1 MGIVESKNYLF
12 EVFNVIKD
20 ELLNK
25 KQEDKNNKLQVT
37 NTISTH
43 TKLSFITLSI
53 SYFLYLF
60 LSSILWTILIKV
72 KYSWDRVIKLKF

>member
-1 MGIVESKNYLF
+1 MGIVESKKYLF
-12 EVFNVIKD
+12 EVFKVIKD

-43 TKLSFITLSI
+43 TKLSFINLSI

-60 LSSILWTILIKV
+60 LSSIL
-72 KYSWDRVIKLKF
+72 

>member
-1 MGIVESKNYLF
+1 MGIAESKNYLL
-12 EVFNVIKD
+12 EVFNTVRD
-20 ELLNK
+20 ELRNK

-37 NTISTH
+37 NTILTH

-60 LSSILWTILIKV
+60 
-72 KYSWDRVIKLKF
+72 YHPFYE

>member
-43 TKLSFITLSI
+43 TKLSFINLSI

-60 LSSILWTILIKV
+60 LSFIL
-72 KYSWDRVIKLKF
+72 

>member
-1 MGIVESKNYLF
+1 MGIVESKKYLF
-12 EVFNVIKD
+12 EVFKVIKD

-43 TKLSFITLSI
+43 TKLSFINLSI

-60 LSSILWTILIKV
+60 LSSILWTILVKV
-72 KYSWDRVIKLKF
+72 KYSWDKVIKLKF